1 MYLWCY
7 ITTMRVNIMKS
18 KRMIIFSG
26 TIVYI
31 NNSRP
36 REEYLKQK
44 IEEMNVSK
52 DISIAVE
59 QGISNTIMDIKQ
71 NFITNSEYQGL
82 SVRIQMYI

>member
-1 MYLWCY
+1 
-7 ITTMRVNIMKS
+7 MKS

>member
-1 MYLWCY
+1 
-7 ITTMRVNIMKS
+7 MKV
-18 KRMIIFSG
+18 KRMIISSG
-26 TIVYI
+26 KIVYI

>member
-1 MYLWCY
+1 MK
-7 ITTMRVNIMKS
+7 IMKV
-18 KRMIIFSG
+18 KRMIISSG
-26 TIVYI
+26 KIVYI